1 MLLEHILDY
10 SRDELLTDFGKAT
23 LEDRYLK
30 PNEKSPQE
38 GFLRASTAFASNAAH
53 AERMY
58 GYSSKQWLGY
68 ASPVLSNAPVRLK
81 FSENWVDNFKAE
93 NFESVLGALPISCFV
108 GYVQD
113 SREGIGFHYYEQLWL
128 ASGGGGYK
136 AYWGDLRPV
145 NSTTSTGSKTGGLI
159 PFFHVTDGMIVAT
172 HQGNNRRGVYG
183 GSIRDNHPEI
193 VEFIESRKMSG
204 DPNKRSRNIF
214 QTVNVSDA
222 FMYAVI
228 EDAQW
233 ALIDHEGNITKTVSA
248 RYLWELMLETPFET
262 GCPFIHWIDTSNDK
276 LPSVQR
282 ALGLKVNTVNICCMS
297 KDQRVVTDRGLVTVE
312 ELYATQE
319 APKVAGR
326 GVVSQ
331 GSPMM
336 LPRPNAPM
344 VKILTAEGFTHK
356 VTPDHRVWVV
366 GKGWV
371 EAQDLNPGDKLELQ
385 TQSLFGSDHNPLLAL
400 VAGLLAGDGTFGS
413 DDKNV
418 RIDLW
423 KGKTDHLVQE
433 VEEAIHQLLQDF
445 PIDQNAPVPAS
456 NSPKF
461 VESDVKFSLNSHQLA
476 RLLKSYGITKDTK
489 LSVPDF
495 VFKGTKATVEQYLR
509 GLFLTDAT
517 VQATNKGA
525 ATVSLASAHKPLLE
539 DVQLLLIN
547 LGILSRIKL
556 MKKESVQEM
565 PNGKGGLS
573 PYVCSAVYRLQ
584 ITATEMA
591 KAVEGF
597 TGLGKARNNEEFLA
611 LTDKKVFRTKPKY
624 QAEFVGLEV
633 LPNEDAYCLTVD
645 SENHAWTVQGLITHN
660 TEITLPTN
668 KDRTA
673 VCCLS
678 SVNMAKYD
686 EWKDDPLFISDCI
699 EFLDNVLQYFIENA
713 IYACTKDYDWDS
725 LRATIREDLLA
736 ALTNYENKDSEL
748 AEEIRKINTYGGE
761 EQFNNLIENMSK
773 NIVERHVMGYKK
785 AVYSAKQE
793 RAVGLGVMGLDSY
806 FMDHEI
812 PYESREALN
821 ITYEAFKNIKTK
833 AVDASLRLGTE
844 RGEAPD
850 MVGTGRRNSHL
861 MAIAPTATNS
871 TIAGGKTP
879 AMEKRFENIYT
890 QKTKSGT
897 FEVVEPALVR
907 VLDRHGINTPETL
920 KSIKDNDGSVQ
931 HLEVLTDNEKMYL
944 RTAFE
949 VDQMW
954 IVEHAAV
961 AQEFVCQAISVNLF
975 FMPDVPREYVNAV
988 HFHMWKRGLK
998 SRYYVR
1004 TKPVKSGDAF
1014 ADKLIERIQTIDY
1027 SKHSTFEACLA
1038 CEG

>member
-10 SRDELLTDFGKAT
+10 SRDELLTNFGKAT

-30 PNEKSPQE
+30 TNEKSPQE
-38 GFLRASTAFASNAAH
+38 GFLRTSTAFASNAAH

-81 FSENWVDNFKAE
+81 FSENWIDNFKAE

-108 GYVQD
+108 GYVPD

-228 EDAQW
+228 ENAQW

-282 ALGLKVNTVNICCMS
+282 ALGLKVNTVNIC
-297 KDQRVVTDRGLVTVE
+297 
-312 ELYATQE
+312 
-319 APKVAGR
+319 
-326 GVVSQ
+326 
-331 GSPMM
+331 
-336 LPRPNAPM
+336 
-344 VKILTAEGFTHK
+344 
-356 VTPDHRVWVV
+356 
-366 GKGWV
+366 
-371 EAQDLNPGDKLELQ
+371 
-385 TQSLFGSDHNPLLAL
+385 
-400 VAGLLAGDGTFGS
+400 
-413 DDKNV
+413 
-418 RIDLW
+418 
-423 KGKTDHLVQE
+423 
-433 VEEAIHQLLQDF
+433 
-445 PIDQNAPVPAS
+445 
-456 NSPKF
+456 
-461 VESDVKFSLNSHQLA
+461 
-476 RLLKSYGITKDTK
+476 
-489 LSVPDF
+489 
-495 VFKGTKATVEQYLR
+495 
-509 GLFLTDAT
+509 
-517 VQATNKGA
+517 
-525 ATVSLASAHKPLLE
+525 
-539 DVQLLLIN
+539 
-547 LGILSRIKL
+547 
-556 MKKESVQEM
+556 
-565 PNGKGGLS
+565 
-573 PYVCSAVYRLQ
+573 
-584 ITATEMA
+584 
-591 KAVEGF
+591 
-597 TGLGKARNNEEFLA
+597 
-611 LTDKKVFRTKPKY
+611 
-624 QAEFVGLEV
+624 
-633 LPNEDAYCLTVD
+633 
-645 SENHAWTVQGLITHN
+645 

-678 SVNMAKYD
+678 SVNMSKYD

-725 LRATIREDLLA
+725 LRATIREDLLS
-736 ALTNYENKDSEL
+736 ALTNYENKDSAL
-748 AEEIRKINTYGGE
+748 AEEIRKINAYGGE
-761 EQFNNLIENMSK
+761 EQFNNMIENMSK

-821 ITYEAFKNIKTK
+821 ITYNAFKNIKTK

-931 HLEVLTDNEKMYL
+931 HLEELTDNEKMYL

-954 IVEHAAV
+954 IVEHAAA

-988 HFHMWKRGLK
+988 HLHMWKRGLK

-1014 ADKLIERIQTIDY
+1014 ADKLVERVQTIDY
-1027 SKHSTFEACLA
+1027 SKHSTFESCLA

>member
-38 GFLRASTAFASNAAH
+38 AFLRTSTAFASNAAH

-81 FSENWVDNFKAE
+81 FSENWIDNFKAE
-93 NFESVLGALPISCFV
+93 NYESVLGALPISCFV
-108 GYVQD
+108 GFVPD

-233 ALIDHEGNITKTVSA
+233 ALIDHEGNITKTISA
-248 RYLWELMLETPFET
+248 RYLWELMMETPFET

-282 ALGLKVNTVNICCMS
+282 ALGLKVNTVNICC
-297 KDQRVVTDRGLVTVE
+297 
-312 ELYATQE
+312 
-319 APKVAGR
+319 
-326 GVVSQ
+326 
-331 GSPMM
+331 
-336 LPRPNAPM
+336 
-344 VKILTAEGFTHK
+344 
-356 VTPDHRVWVV
+356 
-366 GKGWV
+366 
-371 EAQDLNPGDKLELQ
+371 
-385 TQSLFGSDHNPLLAL
+385 
-400 VAGLLAGDGTFGS
+400 
-413 DDKNV
+413 
-418 RIDLW
+418 
-423 KGKTDHLVQE
+423 
-433 VEEAIHQLLQDF
+433 
-445 PIDQNAPVPAS
+445 
-456 NSPKF
+456 
-461 VESDVKFSLNSHQLA
+461 
-476 RLLKSYGITKDTK
+476 
-489 LSVPDF
+489 
-495 VFKGTKATVEQYLR
+495 
-509 GLFLTDAT
+509 
-517 VQATNKGA
+517 
-525 ATVSLASAHKPLLE
+525 
-539 DVQLLLIN
+539 
-547 LGILSRIKL
+547 
-556 MKKESVQEM
+556 
-565 PNGKGGLS
+565 
-573 PYVCSAVYRLQ
+573 
-584 ITATEMA
+584 
-591 KAVEGF
+591 
-597 TGLGKARNNEEFLA
+597 
-611 LTDKKVFRTKPKY
+611 
-624 QAEFVGLEV
+624 
-633 LPNEDAYCLTVD
+633 
-645 SENHAWTVQGLITHN
+645 
-660 TEITLPTN
+660 EIVLPTN

-678 SVNMAKYD
+678 SVNMSKYD

-713 IYACTKDYDWDS
+713 IYACTKDYDWDA

-736 ALTNYENKDSEL
+736 ALGDPQNAESNL
-748 AEEIRKINTYGGE
+748 AEEIRKVNAYGGE

-821 ITYEAFKNIKTK
+821 ITYEAFKTIKTK

-931 HLEVLTDNEKMYL
+931 HLAVLTENEKMYL

-1027 SKHSTFEACLA
+1027 SKHSTFESCLA

>member
-38 GFLRASTAFASNAAH
+38 GFLRTSTAFASNAAH

-108 GYVQD
+108 GYLHD

-228 EDAQW
+228 ENAQW

-282 ALGLKVNTVNICCMS
+282 ALGLKVNTVNIC
-297 KDQRVVTDRGLVTVE
+297 
-312 ELYATQE
+312 
-319 APKVAGR
+319 
-326 GVVSQ
+326 
-331 GSPMM
+331 
-336 LPRPNAPM
+336 
-344 VKILTAEGFTHK
+344 
-356 VTPDHRVWVV
+356 
-366 GKGWV
+366 
-371 EAQDLNPGDKLELQ
+371 
-385 TQSLFGSDHNPLLAL
+385 
-400 VAGLLAGDGTFGS
+400 
-413 DDKNV
+413 
-418 RIDLW
+418 
-423 KGKTDHLVQE
+423 
-433 VEEAIHQLLQDF
+433 
-445 PIDQNAPVPAS
+445 
-456 NSPKF
+456 
-461 VESDVKFSLNSHQLA
+461 
-476 RLLKSYGITKDTK
+476 
-489 LSVPDF
+489 
-495 VFKGTKATVEQYLR
+495 
-509 GLFLTDAT
+509 
-517 VQATNKGA
+517 
-525 ATVSLASAHKPLLE
+525 
-539 DVQLLLIN
+539 
-547 LGILSRIKL
+547 
-556 MKKESVQEM
+556 
-565 PNGKGGLS
+565 
-573 PYVCSAVYRLQ
+573 
-584 ITATEMA
+584 
-591 KAVEGF
+591 
-597 TGLGKARNNEEFLA
+597 
-611 LTDKKVFRTKPKY
+611 
-624 QAEFVGLEV
+624 
-633 LPNEDAYCLTVD
+633 
-645 SENHAWTVQGLITHN
+645 

-678 SVNMAKYD
+678 SVNMSKYD

-713 IYACTKDYDWDS
+713 IYACTKDYDWDA
-725 LRATIREDLLA
+725 LRATIREDLLS
-736 ALTNYENKDSEL
+736 ALTNYENKDSAL
-748 AEEIRKINTYGGE
+748 AEEIRKVNAYGGE

-1014 ADKLIERIQTIDY
+1014 ADKLIERIKTIDY

>member
-38 GFLRASTAFASNAAH
+38 GFLRTSTAFASNAAH

-81 FSENWVDNFKAE
+81 FSENWIDNFKAE

-108 GYVQD
+108 GYLHD

-233 ALIDHEGNITKTVSA
+233 ALIDHEGNTTKTISA

-297 KDQRVVTDRGLVTVE
+297 ADQRVVTDRGLVTVA
-312 ELYATQE
+312 ELYKTQE

-344 VKILTAEGFTHK
+344 VKILTAEGFNHK

-385 TQSLFGSDHNPLLAL
+385 TQSLFGTEHNPKAFEHGQAFDGTHLPDYLWKADKETITNFTDGLFVASADRTVQGDIKAL
-400 VAGLLAGDGTFGS
+400 ENLQILIQNAGD
-413 DDKNV
+413 
-418 RIDLW
+418 
-423 KGKTDHLVQE
+423 
-433 VEEAIHQLLQDF
+433 
-445 PIDQNAPVPAS
+445 
-456 NSPKF
+456 
-461 VESDVKFSLNSHQLA
+461 
-476 RLLKSYGITKDTK
+476 Y
-489 LSVPDF
+489 
-495 VFKGTKATVEQYLR
+495 
-509 GLFLTDAT
+509 
-517 VQATNKGA
+517 
-525 ATVSLASAHKPLLE
+525 
-539 DVQLLLIN
+539 
-547 LGILSRIKL
+547 
-556 MKKESVQEM
+556 
-565 PNGKGGLS
+565 
-573 PYVCSAVYRLQ
+573 SAV
-584 ITATEMA
+584 ITGTSLCLVDKLTEA
-591 KAVEGF
+591 
-597 TGLGKARNNEEFLA
+597 N
-611 LTDKKVFRTKPKY
+611 
-624 QAEFVGLEV
+624 FVGLEV

-645 SENHAWTVQGLITHN
+645 SENHAWTVQGMITHN

-678 SVNMAKYD
+678 SVNMSKYD

-725 LRATIREDLLA
+725 LRATIREDLLS
-736 ALTNYENKDSEL
+736 ALTNYENKDSAL
-748 AEEIRKINTYGGE
+748 AEELRKINAYGGE

-821 ITYEAFKNIKTK
+821 ITYEAFKTIKTK

-931 HLEVLTDNEKMYL
+931 HLAVLTENEKMYL

-1027 SKHSTFEACLA
+1027 SKHSTFESCLA

>member
-1 MLLEHILDY
+1 MLLEDIIDY
-10 SRDELLTDFGKAT
+10 SKDDLLTDFGKAT
-23 LEDRYLK
+23 LVDRYLK
-30 PNEKSPQE
+30 PQEKSPQE
-38 GFLRASTAFASNAAH
+38 AFLRTSTAFASNAEH
-53 AERMY
+53 AKRMY
-58 GYSSKQWLGY
+58 KYASNQWIGY
-68 ASPVLSNAPVRLK
+68 ASPVLSNAPERTK
-81 FSENWVDNFKAE
+81 FAQEWEKNFTPDCFK
-93 NFESVLGALPISCFV
+93 SVLGALPISCFV
-108 GYVQD
+108 GYVPD

-204 DPNKRSRNIF
+204 DPNKRSRNVF

-222 FMYAVI
+222 FMYAVLS
-228 EDAQW
+228 DAQW
-233 ALIDHEGNITKTVSA
+233 ALIDHEGNVVKTVSA

-262 GCPFIHWIDTSNDK
+262 GCPFLHFIDTSNDM
-276 LPSVQR
+276 LPSVQK
-282 ALGLKVNTVNICCMS
+282 ALNLRVNTVNICCMS
-297 KDQRVVTDRGLVTVE
+297 KNQRVVTDRGLVTVE

-371 EAQDLNPGDKLELQ
+371 EAQDLNLGDKLELQ
-385 TQSLFGSDHNPLLAL
+385 TQSLFGTEHNPALAL
-400 VAGLLAGDGTFGS
+400 VAGLLAGDGTFS
-413 DDKNV
+413 KEDKNV

-476 RLLKSYGITKDTK
+476 RLLKIYGITKDTK

-517 VQATNKGA
+517 VQATSKGA

-547 LGILSRIKL
+547 LGVLSRIKL

-573 PYVCSAVYRLQ
+573 PYVCSAIYRLQ

-678 SVNMAKYD
+678 SINAAKYD
-686 EWKDDPLFISDCI
+686 EWKDDPLFIADVT
-699 EFLDNVLQYFIENA
+699 EFLDNVLEYFIQNA
-713 IYACTKDYDWDS
+713 IYACTKDYDWDGLKAT
-725 LRATIREDLLA
+725 LRETIED
-736 ALTNYENKDSEL
+736 
-748 AEEIRKINTYGGE
+748 EILVAQTAK
-761 EQFNNLIENMSK
+761 K
-773 NIVERHVMGYKK
+773 IVERHTMGYKK

-793 RAVGLGVMGLDSY
+793 RAIGIGLMGLDSY
-806 FMDHEI
+806 FLDHELA
-812 PYESREALN
+812 YESREALTFTDT
-821 ITYEAFKNIKTK
+821 IFKQIKTE
-833 AVDASLRLGTE
+833 AVAASLNLGE
-844 RGEAPD
+844 VRGEAPD

-879 AMEKRFENIYT
+879 ALEKRFENIYT

-907 VLDRHGINTPETL
+907 VLDKYGINTPEVI

-931 HLEVLTDNEKMYL
+931 HLAQLSDHERMYL

-954 IVEHAAV
+954 VVEHAAV
-961 AQEFVCQAISVNLF
+961 AQQYVCQAISVNLF
-975 FMPDVPREYVNAV
+975 FMPDVPRPYVNAV
-988 HFHMWKRGLK
+988 HLQMWKRGLK

-1004 TKPVKSGDAF
+1004 TKSVKSGDAF
-1014 ADKLIERIQTIDY
+1014 ADKLIERINTIDY
-1027 SKHSTFEACLA
+1027 SKHSSFESCLA

>member
-1 MLLEHILDY
+1 
-10 SRDELLTDFGKAT
+10 
-23 LEDRYLK
+23 
-30 PNEKSPQE
+30 
-38 GFLRASTAFASNAAH
+38 
-53 AERMY
+53 
-58 GYSSKQWLGY
+58 
-68 ASPVLSNAPVRLK
+68 
-81 FSENWVDNFKAE
+81 
-93 NFESVLGALPISCFV
+93 
-108 GYVQD
+108 
-113 SREGIGFHYYEQLWL
+113 
-128 ASGGGGYK
+128 
-136 AYWGDLRPV
+136 
-145 NSTTSTGSKTGGLI
+145 
-159 PFFHVTDGMIVAT
+159 MIVAT

-228 EDAQW
+228 ENAQW

-282 ALGLKVNTVNICCMS
+282 ALGLKVNTVNIC
-297 KDQRVVTDRGLVTVE
+297 
-312 ELYATQE
+312 
-319 APKVAGR
+319 
-326 GVVSQ
+326 
-331 GSPMM
+331 
-336 LPRPNAPM
+336 
-344 VKILTAEGFTHK
+344 
-356 VTPDHRVWVV
+356 
-366 GKGWV
+366 
-371 EAQDLNPGDKLELQ
+371 
-385 TQSLFGSDHNPLLAL
+385 
-400 VAGLLAGDGTFGS
+400 
-413 DDKNV
+413 
-418 RIDLW
+418 
-423 KGKTDHLVQE
+423 
-433 VEEAIHQLLQDF
+433 
-445 PIDQNAPVPAS
+445 
-456 NSPKF
+456 
-461 VESDVKFSLNSHQLA
+461 
-476 RLLKSYGITKDTK
+476 
-489 LSVPDF
+489 
-495 VFKGTKATVEQYLR
+495 
-509 GLFLTDAT
+509 
-517 VQATNKGA
+517 
-525 ATVSLASAHKPLLE
+525 
-539 DVQLLLIN
+539 
-547 LGILSRIKL
+547 
-556 MKKESVQEM
+556 
-565 PNGKGGLS
+565 
-573 PYVCSAVYRLQ
+573 
-584 ITATEMA
+584 
-591 KAVEGF
+591 
-597 TGLGKARNNEEFLA
+597 
-611 LTDKKVFRTKPKY
+611 
-624 QAEFVGLEV
+624 
-633 LPNEDAYCLTVD
+633 
-645 SENHAWTVQGLITHN
+645 

-678 SVNMAKYD
+678 SVNMSKYD

-736 ALTNYENKDSEL
+736 ALSNYENKDSEL
-748 AEEIRKINTYGGE
+748 AEEIRKVNAYGGE
-761 EQFNNLIENMSK
+761 EQFENLIENMSK

-821 ITYEAFKNIKTK
+821 ITYNAFKNIKTK

-931 HLEVLTDNEKMYL
+931 HLKELTDNEKMYL

-954 IVEHAAV
+954 IVEHAAA

-988 HFHMWKRGLK
+988 HLHMWKRGLK

-1014 ADKLIERIQTIDY
+1014 ADKLVERIQTIDY
-1027 SKHSTFEACLA
+1027 SKHSTFESCLA

>member
-108 GYVQD
+108 GFVPD

-145 NSTTSTGSKTGGLI
+145 NSTTSTGSKTGGLV

-228 EDAQW
+228 ENAQW

-282 ALGLKVNTVNICCMS
+282 ALGLKVNTVNIC
-297 KDQRVVTDRGLVTVE
+297 
-312 ELYATQE
+312 
-319 APKVAGR
+319 
-326 GVVSQ
+326 
-331 GSPMM
+331 
-336 LPRPNAPM
+336 
-344 VKILTAEGFTHK
+344 
-356 VTPDHRVWVV
+356 
-366 GKGWV
+366 
-371 EAQDLNPGDKLELQ
+371 
-385 TQSLFGSDHNPLLAL
+385 
-400 VAGLLAGDGTFGS
+400 
-413 DDKNV
+413 
-418 RIDLW
+418 
-423 KGKTDHLVQE
+423 
-433 VEEAIHQLLQDF
+433 
-445 PIDQNAPVPAS
+445 
-456 NSPKF
+456 
-461 VESDVKFSLNSHQLA
+461 
-476 RLLKSYGITKDTK
+476 
-489 LSVPDF
+489 
-495 VFKGTKATVEQYLR
+495 
-509 GLFLTDAT
+509 
-517 VQATNKGA
+517 
-525 ATVSLASAHKPLLE
+525 
-539 DVQLLLIN
+539 
-547 LGILSRIKL
+547 
-556 MKKESVQEM
+556 
-565 PNGKGGLS
+565 
-573 PYVCSAVYRLQ
+573 
-584 ITATEMA
+584 
-591 KAVEGF
+591 
-597 TGLGKARNNEEFLA
+597 
-611 LTDKKVFRTKPKY
+611 
-624 QAEFVGLEV
+624 
-633 LPNEDAYCLTVD
+633 
-645 SENHAWTVQGLITHN
+645 

-725 LRATIREDLLA
+725 LRATIREDLLS
-736 ALTNYENKDSEL
+736 ALTNYENKDSAL
-748 AEEIRKINTYGGE
+748 AEEIRKINAYGGE

-833 AVDASLRLGTE
+833 AVDASLGLGTE

-931 HLEVLTDNEKMYL
+931 HLEVLTENEKRYL

-1027 SKHSTFEACLA
+1027 SKHSTFESCLA

>member
-10 SRDELLTDFGKAT
+10 SRDELLTNFGKAT

-38 GFLRASTAFASNAAH
+38 GFLRTSTAFASNAAH

-81 FSENWVDNFKAE
+81 FSENWIDNFKAE

-108 GYVQD
+108 GYVPD

-193 VEFIESRKMSG
+193 IEFIESRKMSG

-282 ALGLKVNTVNICCMS
+282 ALGLKVNTVNIC
-297 KDQRVVTDRGLVTVE
+297 T
-312 ELYATQE
+312 
-319 APKVAGR
+319 
-326 GVVSQ
+326 
-331 GSPMM
+331 
-336 LPRPNAPM
+336 
-344 VKILTAEGFTHK
+344 
-356 VTPDHRVWVV
+356 
-366 GKGWV
+366 
-371 EAQDLNPGDKLELQ
+371 
-385 TQSLFGSDHNPLLAL
+385 
-400 VAGLLAGDGTFGS
+400 
-413 DDKNV
+413 
-418 RIDLW
+418 
-423 KGKTDHLVQE
+423 E
-433 VEEAIHQLLQDF
+433 V
-445 PIDQNAPVPAS
+445 
-456 NSPKF
+456 
-461 VESDVKFSLNSHQLA
+461 
-476 RLLKSYGITKDTK
+476 
-489 LSVPDF
+489 
-495 VFKGTKATVEQYLR
+495 
-509 GLFLTDAT
+509 
-517 VQATNKGA
+517 
-525 ATVSLASAHKPLLE
+525 
-539 DVQLLLIN
+539 
-547 LGILSRIKL
+547 
-556 MKKESVQEM
+556 
-565 PNGKGGLS
+565 
-573 PYVCSAVYRLQ
+573 C
-584 ITATEMA
+584 
-591 KAVEGF
+591 
-597 TGLGKARNNEEFLA
+597 
-611 LTDKKVFRTKPKY
+611 
-624 QAEFVGLEV
+624 
-633 LPNEDAYCLTVD
+633 
-645 SENHAWTVQGLITHN
+645 
-660 TEITLPTN
+660 LPTN

-678 SVNMAKYD
+678 SVNMSKYD

-725 LRATIREDLLA
+725 LRATIREDLLS
-736 ALTNYENKDSEL
+736 ALSNYENKDSEL

-785 AVYSAKQE
+785 AVYSAKRE

-821 ITYEAFKNIKTK
+821 ITYNAFKNIKTK

-931 HLEVLTDNEKMYL
+931 HLKELTDNEKKYL
-944 RTAFE
+944 RTSFE

>member
-38 GFLRASTAFASNAAH
+38 GFLRTSTAFASNAAH

-81 FSENWVDNFKAE
+81 FSENWIDNFKAE

-108 GYVQD
+108 GYVPD

-228 EDAQW
+228 ENAQW
-233 ALIDHEGNITKTVSA
+233 ALIDHEGNTVKTISA

-276 LPSVQR
+276 LPSVQK
-282 ALGLKVNTVNICCMS
+282 ALGLKVNTVNIC
-297 KDQRVVTDRGLVTVE
+297 
-312 ELYATQE
+312 
-319 APKVAGR
+319 
-326 GVVSQ
+326 
-331 GSPMM
+331 
-336 LPRPNAPM
+336 
-344 VKILTAEGFTHK
+344 
-356 VTPDHRVWVV
+356 
-366 GKGWV
+366 
-371 EAQDLNPGDKLELQ
+371 
-385 TQSLFGSDHNPLLAL
+385 
-400 VAGLLAGDGTFGS
+400 
-413 DDKNV
+413 
-418 RIDLW
+418 
-423 KGKTDHLVQE
+423 
-433 VEEAIHQLLQDF
+433 
-445 PIDQNAPVPAS
+445 
-456 NSPKF
+456 
-461 VESDVKFSLNSHQLA
+461 
-476 RLLKSYGITKDTK
+476 
-489 LSVPDF
+489 
-495 VFKGTKATVEQYLR
+495 
-509 GLFLTDAT
+509 
-517 VQATNKGA
+517 
-525 ATVSLASAHKPLLE
+525 
-539 DVQLLLIN
+539 
-547 LGILSRIKL
+547 
-556 MKKESVQEM
+556 
-565 PNGKGGLS
+565 
-573 PYVCSAVYRLQ
+573 
-584 ITATEMA
+584 
-591 KAVEGF
+591 
-597 TGLGKARNNEEFLA
+597 
-611 LTDKKVFRTKPKY
+611 
-624 QAEFVGLEV
+624 
-633 LPNEDAYCLTVD
+633 
-645 SENHAWTVQGLITHN
+645 
-660 TEITLPTN
+660 TEITLATN

-678 SVNMAKYD
+678 SVNMSKYD

-713 IYACTKDYDWDS
+713 IYACTKDYDWDA
-725 LRATIREDLLA
+725 LRATIREDLLS
-736 ALTNYENKDSEL
+736 ALTNYENKDSAL
-748 AEEIRKINTYGGE
+748 AEEIRKVNAYGGE

-821 ITYEAFKNIKTK
+821 ITYESFKNIKTK

-907 VLDRHGINTPETL
+907 VLDRHGINTPEVL

-931 HLEVLTDNEKMYL
+931 HLRDLTDNERKYL

-954 IVEHAAV
+954 VVEHAAV

-1014 ADKLIERIQTIDY
+1014 ADRLIERIKTIDY
-1027 SKHSTFEACLA
+1027 SKHSTFESCLA